1 MKQFGIICHK
11 YLITEKNLNR
21 KYKFPKKIEFQLKLS
36 HNKIKTILIICIV
49 FFYKKINNSKGIKIR
64 KRRASP
70 YKIWHK
76 YLLSRT
82 DRFIKLKTKFPIKTS

>member
-49 FFYKKINNSKGIKIR
+49 FFIKNE
-64 KRRASP
+64 
-70 YKIWHK
+70 
-76 YLLSRT
+76 
-82 DRFIKLKTKFPIKTS
+82 